1 MHYSSKIPFL
11 RKSRQRAFT
20 LVEVMI
26 AVAIFAITL
35 LGYLMGL
42 FYLQRQNRAITQRE
56 IAMQK
61 AVEITEL
68 FKNSA
73 YTDIAYSTTGV
84 PKYLR
89 RNSAGSWYTIWKI
102 PENSSQWLTLPV
114 EDVNPASASDP
125 TVITDKLPDAAWS
138 CTISTITQGST
149 PSWSFRRVVV
159 NVRWR
164 LLSDR
169 GDYQTVTSTTD
180 ISPNFSWL

>member
-73 YTDIAYSTTGV
+73 
-84 PKYLR
+84 
-89 RNSAGSWYTIWKI
+89 
-102 PENSSQWLTLPV
+102 
-114 EDVNPASASDP
+114 
-125 TVITDKLPDAAWS
+125 
-138 CTISTITQGST
+138 
-149 PSWSFRRVVV
+149 
-159 NVRWR
+159 
-164 LLSDR
+164 
-169 GDYQTVTSTTD
+169 
-180 ISPNFSWL
+180 